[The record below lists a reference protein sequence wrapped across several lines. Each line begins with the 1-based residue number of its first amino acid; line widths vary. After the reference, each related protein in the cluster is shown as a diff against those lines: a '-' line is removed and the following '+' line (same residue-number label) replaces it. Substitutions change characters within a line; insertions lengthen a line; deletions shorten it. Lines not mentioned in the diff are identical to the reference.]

1 MVAEHSVTHLALAP
15 TAVRLLATHG
25 EEHARAHD
33 LSSLRVLGS
42 TGEPWDLASYEW
54 FFEVAGGG
62 RCPIVNISG
71 GTELMGCL
79 LAPLVVE
86 PLKPCSLQGPALGMD
101 VDVLDEDGRSIRGDV
116 GHLVCKRPAPNMTR
130 GFLDEPQRYL
140 ETYFSRFGERVW
152 AHGDWAIVDPDGH
165 WFLTGR
171 ADDTLKIAG
180 KRIGPGEV
188 ESAAATH
195 EAVRESAAVGVPDE
209 IKGTRLV
216 LVAVAAPGVEP
227 DEASS
232 KAVAQHVAAQ
242 MGPAMRPSEVR
253 WVPALPV
260 TRSGKIVRGVIRR
273 VLAGSEP
280 GDLSSVA
287 NPEAVE
293 TLRP

>member
-1 MVAEHSVTHLALAP
+1 
-15 TAVRLLATHG
+15 
-25 EEHARAHD
+25 
-33 LSSLRVLGS
+33 
-42 TGEPWDLASYEW
+42 
-54 FFEVAGGG
+54 
-62 RCPIVNISG
+62 
-71 GTELMGCL
+71 
-79 LAPLVVE
+79 
-86 PLKPCSLQGPALGMD
+86 MD
-101 VDVLDEDGRSIRGDV
+101 VDVFDEDGRSVRGDV

-130 GFLDEPQRYL
+130 GFLAEPERYL
-140 ETYFSRFGERVW
+140 ETYFSRFGETVW
-152 AHGDWAIVDPDGH
+152 AHGDWAIVDGDGH

-216 LVAVAAPGVEP
+216 LVAVAAPGASR
-227 DEASS
+227 DEETGR
-232 KAVAQHVAAQ
+232 AVAKHVAEQ

-273 VLAGSEP
+273 ILADREP
-280 GDLSSVA
+280 GDLASVA
-287 NPEAVE
+287 NPEAVDH
-293 TLRP
+293 LRS